1 MGHDRH
7 VQSLDVQPEDEPSPK
22 AVDSASEG
30 LLVRGLWGG
39 ETVSLD
45 EGAAAPTADAWSASD
60 PLPGLRTPNLRGRWA
75 PNARQISSPVPFRG
89 RYTRAVPAAG
99 DLRDLAWAPTLRR
112 ASARRRDSRADLVI
126 SPRIEDLLRKQRVCR
141 PGRLLLFVVD
151 VSGSMGVTLT
161 ALAKRIALALLED
174 AYVRRD
180 RVAMVAFREKSA
192 ELLFGPTNQVSLVRR
207 AFGTLP
213 CGGTTPLA
221 RGLQVAHET
230 LRRCS
235 RLDAG
240 WRPTLILV
248 SDGRA
253 NVGSRPG
260 YNAMLEEVEAA
271 TRALARM
278 PSLSIVFL
286 DTTEDGKND
295 APAQHLADELR
306 ARRVVLSRVTASG
319 ADPAAVLRQ
328 LLDAGPR
335 R

>member
-1 MGHDRH
+1 MGHDRY
-7 VQSLDVQPEDEPSPK
+7 VRSLNVQPEDKPPEN
-22 AVDSASEG
+22 AVESESEG
-30 LLVRGLWGG
+30 LLVRGLWGADS
-39 ETVSLD
+39 VSLEPD
-45 EGAAAPTADAWSASD
+45 ATSTSADAWSASD
-60 PLPGLRTPNLRGRWA
+60 PLPGLRAPNLRGRWA
-75 PNARQISSPVPFRG
+75 PNARQIASPVPFRG

-99 DLRDLAWAPTLRR
+99 DLRDLAWVPTLRR
-112 ASARRRDSRADLVI
+112 ASARHRHARADMVI

-161 ALAKRIALALLED
+161 ALAKRIALAVLQD

-180 RVAMVAFREKSA
+180 RVAMIAFREKSA

-253 NVGSRPG
+253 NVGTRPG
-260 YNAMLEEVEAA
+260 YMAMLGEVEAA

-295 APAQHLADELR
+295 APAQHLAEQLH
-306 ARRVVLSRVTASG
+306 ARRVVLSQVTASG

-328 LLDAGPR
+328 LLDRGSQQ
-335 R
+335 

>member
-1 MGHDRH
+1 MGHDRY
-7 VQSLDVQPEDEPSPK
+7 VRSLNVQPEDKLPPK
-22 AVDSASEG
+22 AMESESDG
-30 LLVRGLWGG
+30 LLVRGLWGA
-39 ETVSLD
+39 ESVELD
-45 EGAAAPTADAWSASD
+45 AAAAAPRAAAWSASD
-60 PLPGLRTPNLRGRWA
+60 PMPGLRAPNLRGRWA
-75 PNARQISSPVPFRG
+75 PNARQIASPVPFRG
-89 RYTRAVPAAG
+89 RYARAVPAAG
-99 DLRDLAWAPTLRR
+99 DLRDLAWVPTLRR
-112 ASARRRDSRADLVI
+112 ASARRRPARTEMVI
-126 SPRIEDLLRKQRVCR
+126 SPQIEDLLRKQRVCR

-151 VSGSMGVTLT
+151 ASGSMGVTLT
-161 ALAKRIALALLED
+161 ALAKRIALAVLQD

-235 RLDAG
+235 RVDAG

-248 SDGRA
+248 SDGRG

-271 TRALARM
+271 TRALVRL

-295 APAQHLADELR
+295 APARNLAAQLR

-328 LLDAGPR
+328 LLDTGPR